1 TRIDRKYLVPRSV
14 VEQLLT
20 DFSGRLLALQI
31 DGQRSFG
38 YRSVY
43 FDTPDLL
50 SYHQHL
56 QGRLRR
62 FKVRTRTYLQ
72 TGLCRLEVKT
82 KSPRRETVKKSKR
95 HTADDAASL
104 TEQARHFIAQ
114 RLDEDRVADRL
125 NPALETWYE
134 RATLLDVP
142 SGSRVTCDTHIS
154 WQREAQKS
162 TVL

>member
-1 TRIDRKYLVPRSV
+1 MNAESKVLVADAVPTPGMSRLGSVTLEELDNHAALQTRIDRKYLVPRSV
-14 VEQLLT
+14 VEQLLP

-62 FKVRTRTYLQ
+62 FKVRTRT
-72 TGLCRLEVKT
+72 
-82 KSPRRETVKKSKR
+82 
-95 HTADDAASL
+95 
-104 TEQARHFIAQ
+104 
-114 RLDEDRVADRL
+114 
-125 NPALETWYE
+125 
-134 RATLLDVP
+134 
-142 SGSRVTCDTHIS
+142 
-154 WQREAQKS
+154 
-162 TVL
+162 